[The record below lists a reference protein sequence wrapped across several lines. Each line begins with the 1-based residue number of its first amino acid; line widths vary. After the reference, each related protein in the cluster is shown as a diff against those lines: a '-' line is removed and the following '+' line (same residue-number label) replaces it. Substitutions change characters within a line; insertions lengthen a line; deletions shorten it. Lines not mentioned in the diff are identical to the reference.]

1 MRLRSY
7 ASILCLLAA
16 WQVASQAG
24 LLSQV
29 IAPSPVRILLGI
41 KALAITGMPPGKLL
55 WPHLGHSLLRVTVG
69 FTAALGCGVTMG
81 LMVGSSKKMRL
92 LFCVPLEF
100 LRPIPPLA
108 WIPISIYWFGIST
121 ASAAFIIFLGA
132 FFPIMVNTVAG
143 VTSVDPT
150 LLAAARTLNAG
161 RASIF
166 FKVLLPS
173 TVPAIFTGMRVGLG
187 VAWMTLIAAEFS
199 GVKQGYGL
207 GFMIMTARD
216 IQRPDLIMAGMLVIG
231 FAGFVIDAGMR
242 RLQKY
247 IVRWQ

>member
-1 MRLRSY
+1 MKLKAY

-16 WQVASQAG
+16 WQYVSQAG
-24 LLSQV
+24 YLPQV
-29 IAPSPVRILLGI
+29 IAPSPWRILLGL
-41 KALAITGMPPGKLL
+41 KALAISGMPPGKLL
-55 WPHLGHSLLRVTVG
+55 WPHLIHSLVRVGVG
-69 FTAALGCGVTMG
+69 FGTALICGVSIG
-81 LMVGSSKKMRL
+81 LMVGGSQKMRH

-100 LRPIPPLA
+100 MRPIPPLA

-121 ASAAFIIFLGA
+121 TAAAFIIFLGA
-132 FFPIMVNTVAG
+132 FFPILVNTAEGVAC
-143 VTSVDPT
+143 VDKT
-150 LLAAARTLNAG
+150 LIAAARTLNAG
-161 RASIF
+161 RLTLF
-166 FKVLLPS
+166 FKVLVPA
-173 TVPAIFTGMRVGLG
+173 TVPAIFTGMRIGIG

-231 FAGFVIDAGMR
+231 LTGFVIDAGMR

-247 IVRWQ
+247 CVCWQ

>member
-1 MRLRSY
+1 MKLKAY
-7 ASILCLLAA
+7 ASILILLAA
-16 WQVASQAG
+16 WQYLSQTG
-24 LLSQV
+24 YLSQV
-29 IAPSPVRILLGI
+29 IAPSPWQILLGL
-41 KALAITGMPPGKLL
+41 KALALSGMPPGKLL
-55 WPHLGHSLLRVTVG
+55 WPHLTYSLLRIAAG
-69 FTAALGCGVTMG
+69 FSVALVCGVIIG
-81 LMVGSSKKMRL
+81 LMVGSSNKMRL
-92 LFCVPLEF
+92 LFCVPLEL

-121 ASAAFIIFLGA
+121 TAAAFIIFLGA
-132 FFPIMVNTVAG
+132 FFPILVNTVAG

-161 RASIF
+161 RLTIF
-166 FKVLLPS
+166 FKVLVPS
-173 TVPAIFTGMRVGLG
+173 TVPAIFTGMRVGIG

-216 IQRPDLIMAGMLVIG
+216 IQRPDLILAGMLVIG
-231 FAGFVIDAGMR
+231 FTGFVIDAGMR

-247 IVRWQ
+247 IVCWQ